1 VLAYRAVH
9 TDTVKD
15 FEAGGAAHD
24 LIDLGSLLEATTF
37 TGTTAADAIA
47 QGYIFWRQSLTR
59 LGAPLST
66 TVYVDFD
73 GGAHD
78 PNPSPFFGAQ
88 DLAVVQLDGI
98 MASQINAGH
107 FIV

>member
-1 VLAYRAVH
+1 VH

-15 FEAGGAAHD
+15 FEAGGAGHD
-24 LIDLGSLLEATTF
+24 VIDLSSLLDTTTF
-37 TGTTAADAIA
+37 TGTTSADAIS

-78 PNPSPFFGAQ
+78 LNPSPFFGVQ

-98 MASQINAGH
+98 MASQLDASH